1 MLTNDF
7 DYHLPEALI
16 AQTPLIDRSASR
28 LLILDRNSNSLV
40 HETFNNITQYLREG
54 DVMVFNQSK
63 VIPARFYGVRDDTS
77 GKVEIL
83 LLRKVRNTVWHALAR
98 PGRRLRQ
105 GTHISILDKEG
116 RISGLQMEILA
127 SDEHGIKTIQLS
139 TEDHIDELGH
149 MPLPPYIQKTLQDP
163 NRYQTVYA
171 KETGSVAAPTAGLHF
186 NNNILNDIE
195 NLGVIPAYV
204 TLHVGLDTFRPVQ
217 EDNPM
222 DHHIHTEY
230 YEVDSST
237 VSILNDA
244 RKENRR
250 IIAVGTTSVRVL
262 EQLGDNMLRSGSKI
276 IEPASGDANIFI
288 LPGHKFRCVDAM
300 VTNFHLPK
308 STLLM
313 LVCAFASYDS
323 IKEVYDEAIKNEYRF
338 YSFGDAMFIT

>member
-7 DYHLPEALI
+7 DYHLPEELI
-16 AQTPLIDRSASR
+16 AQTPLIDRSSSR
-28 LLILDRNSNSLV
+28 LLVVNRAGNSLV
-40 HETFNNITQYLREG
+40 HETFNNITEHLREG

-63 VIPARFYGVRDDTS
+63 VIPARFYGVRDDTN

-83 LLRKVRNTVWHALAR
+83 LLRKVKHLIWQALAR
-98 PGRRLRQ
+98 PGKRLRP
-105 GTHISILDKEG
+105 GTYISILDKEG
-116 RISGLQMEILA
+116 ERSGLQIEVME
-127 SDEHGIKTIQLS
+127 SDLHGIKTIRMS
-139 TEDHIDELGH
+139 TENYIDTLGH
-149 MPLPPYIQKTLQDP
+149 MPLPPYIQEKLEDP
-163 NRYQTVYA
+163 ARYQTVYA

-186 NNNILNDIE
+186 TNDMLKDIE
-195 NLGVIPAYV
+195 NLGVITAYV

-230 YEVDSST
+230 YEIDQST
-237 VSILNDA
+237 ATILNNA
-244 RKENRR
+244 KEENRR

-262 EQLGDNMLRSGSKI
+262 EQLGNNMMQSDSKT
-276 IEPASGDANIFI
+276 IEPTSGDADIFI
-288 LPGHKFRCVDAM
+288 LPGHKFKYVDAM

-313 LVCAFASYDS
+313 LVSAFASYS
-323 IKEVYDEAIKNEYRF
+323 QIKEVYSEAIREKYRF